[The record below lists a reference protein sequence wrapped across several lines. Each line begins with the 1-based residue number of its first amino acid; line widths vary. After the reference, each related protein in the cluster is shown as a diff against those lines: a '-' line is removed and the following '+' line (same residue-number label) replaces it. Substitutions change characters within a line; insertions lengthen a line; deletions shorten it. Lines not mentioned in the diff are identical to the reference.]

1 MVESKPTRSG
11 ELVKKRN
18 VIVVGGGIAG
28 ISTAIFLLD
37 DGHHVTLFETGQPDK
52 GTSSGNAGV
61 ISVASCVPT
70 ATPRT
75 IANVPSMLLNPHGPL
90 MIRWRYLPKLMPWLS
105 RLVLNATPNHVQRNA
120 RRKAGLLAHAS
131 ENYEQLLSI
140 TGLSGL
146 THQPGLLTVFETE
159 RGWQQAQWILKLL
172 SDIGREV
179 EILNSNEIG
188 QVEHGLKPIFQHAFL
203 TPDSGHILDPNK
215 LMLGLHEAFLARG
228 GVRTSER
235 VLGITRSDPKC
246 VTVSSANGEYTAER
260 MVIAAGAWSKKLL
273 ATIGIKV
280 PLESERG
287 YHVMLPTPE
296 PGLSH
301 PINVFE
307 ESMFLSP
314 MFTGLR
320 LTSGVE
326 LASTDA
332 PPDFTR
338 VRRMIPRA
346 LRAVKGL
353 HPDECQ
359 IWMGCRP
366 SMPDSVPRLGNI
378 IGHENIFVGF
388 GGGHVGMTLGPTI
401 GRINADLISGREI
414 GFNLNTYKLQ

>member
-1 MVESKPTRSG
+1 MVKAEPNRS
-11 ELVKKRN
+11 EKSIKKLN

-37 DGHHVTLFETGQPDK
+37 DGHNVTLFETGQPDK

-90 MIRWRYLPKLMPWLS
+90 MIRWKYLPKLMPWLT
-105 RLVLNATPNHVQRNA
+105 RLVLNAKPSRVQRNA
-120 RRKAGLLAHAS
+120 RRKAGLLAHAN
-131 ENYEQLLSI
+131 ENYDQILSI
-140 TGLSGL
+140 TGLGRL

-159 RGWQQAQWILKLL
+159 RGWRQAQWILNLL
-172 SDIGREV
+172 NDIGRNV

-203 TPDSGHILDPNK
+203 TPDSGHILDPGK
-215 LMLGLHEAFLARG
+215 LMIGLHEAFLARG
-228 GVRTSER
+228 GVRISER
-235 VLGITRSDPKC
+235 ILGITRSDPKS
-246 VTVSSANGEYTAER
+246 VTVNSSNGEYTAER
-260 MVIAAGAWSKKLL
+260 LVVTAGAWSKKLL

-280 PLESERG
+280 PLEAERG
-287 YHVMLPTPE
+287 YHVMLPTPA

-301 PINVFE
+301 PVNVFE
-307 ESMFLSP
+307 DSMFLSP
-314 MFTGLR
+314 MNTGLR

-326 LASTDA
+326 LANTDA

-353 HPDECQ
+353 DPDEQ
-359 IWMGCRP
+359 KIWMGCRP
-366 SMPDSVPRLGNI
+366 SMPDSVPRLGNVL
-378 IGHENIFVGF
+378 GHENIFVGF

-414 GFNLNTYKLQ
+414 DLNLKPYKL